1 MSSLI
6 QMQAVMEAP
15 HYEDEFSCPW
25 ETPEFQP
32 FSMIRLHGEMTYQE
46 IGLVFAQL
54 AQYNQI
60 ELAGDFLTVLNQI
73 IEAESLILPGGIQVI
88 DELQNIISPS
98 CCCGLETWRE
108 WVDFLKTGE
117 TPWLGHDPSPF
128 VENRDDVVRIWSDG
142 GIDYSAGQFVNN
154 AFYIDVSRDRFAKA
168 LILVEQDLQAF
179 LFCIDSWAKEVGFRE
194 SSKLCQKFD
203 EYFSIK
209 KDYGQR

>member
-60 ELAGDFLTVLNQI
+60 ELAGDLLTVLNQI
-73 IEAESLILPGGIQVI
+73 IAAESLILPGGIQII

-108 WVDFLKTGE
+108 WVDFLKTGK

-128 VENRDDVVRIWSDG
+128 VENRDDVVRVWSDG
-142 GIDYSAGQFVNN
+142 GIDYSAGQSVNN
-154 AFYIDVSRDRFAKA
+154 AFYIDVSRDRFAKD

-203 EYFSIK
+203 KCFNVK
-209 KDYGQR
+209 NDYTQR